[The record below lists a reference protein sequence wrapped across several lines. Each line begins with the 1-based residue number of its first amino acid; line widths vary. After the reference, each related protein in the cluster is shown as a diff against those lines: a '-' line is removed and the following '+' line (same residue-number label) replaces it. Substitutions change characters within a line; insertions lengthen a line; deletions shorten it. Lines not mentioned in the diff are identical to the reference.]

1 MLTSPLQ
8 PTSKVPAER
17 LGTSRASGPPSR
29 TTTPTIGLSRTPSA
43 TKLAHKPI
51 PIAKK
56 PAIAPTKPLAAK
68 SPGATAA
75 VVTSRSAPVAPAS
88 NNNNNTTTNN
98 KEVDDLKAKLRVLEK
113 KRIDD
118 RDKLA
123 SLERVQGER
132 DRFEKIIQT
141 LQHKYQPQQQE
152 LADLRRQLKE
162 AETRFD
168 HVEKLQEE
176 HESALE
182 MATLDRE
189 MAEEMAEV
197 YKTELDVLKQKAEEL
212 ELELDI
218 LREENAEFTKGMTVE
233 DRASTGWLQMEKNNE
248 RLREALLRLRDISRE
263 QEDELKDEIKGL
275 REDLAE
281 FDGLKEQLETCK
293 QDLAQRDAAVEDLRE
308 QLDNALGAEDII
320 ETLTEQT
327 MNQSEKIKELEAN
340 IEELVE
346 LKEIGDEMDVNH
358 TQYQKEMQH
367 EINAKDAI
375 IAEQML
381 QAAADKKSVEDLEY
395 TVSRFRELVTSL
407 QGDLAD
413 MRASHAVTENESEEL
428 NARSRALL
436 DLNMKL
442 QISASKTQTKTIDLE
457 LRRMEAQEA
466 EQHLEIVTHYLPEAY
481 EDDKPSV
488 LAYLRFNKLGVKAS
502 ILNCLV
508 KEPVKS
514 EPLPGHEDEFFHT
527 CGAVDKLTWV
537 TAMCN
542 RFAKSIRRCSPE
554 QFAKHNSALHELEPV
569 ERTLDRWLEP
579 SFRAELRVEQ
589 YSAELQRT
597 IALLTHLAEV
607 HIPTDPK
614 SQRDHVDMKAQVMQG
629 HLDSAAVALSAVIG
643 MTQRV
648 VHPTGDDE
656 LGDHFAKRVEVAVTE
671 TRNAKVI
678 AGKLLKTLETLQARG
693 LAPAWGSF
701 EEFDQCELVTSELAQ
716 MSRTIGLDLF
726 ALLHDEGRTVPHTF
740 TEVQSCIQNTMSAF
754 GSSEVDLF
762 SAYLNKLRAVTS
774 KISDLTA
781 PNLTTLSEDI
791 AYFEEFKKADTPPW
805 ALRGQ
810 ELKEQ
815 KKIPVEVEAEARR
828 LKDDL
833 ASVRRTLAIREEDFS
848 TAQLKIETLESR
860 MRDAKAKASRISE
873 LESEIENYK
882 EELVSVSDNVAKQDR
897 ELKTLEQD
905 RDRWKQAANSR
916 IVDDMDDESGSVAE
930 VQEAFAEAHR
940 QLESLRTDMRSMQA
954 SLRYSREDSRRA
966 RMKEQPN
973 HDWLSAPLT
982 IKVRPVEQHKA
993 SIAAESREVLGEL
1006 VNVATRAKIFV
1017 MASLPA
1023 DKMAWKPAKTT
1034 PQYHAAKQMEE
1045 FGAWKGEKERV
1056 VAMRKTLK
1064 GKSPARDRGEGG
1076 SGRDRGRVV
1085 TA

>member
-1 MLTSPLQ
+1 MLTCPLQ
-8 PTSKVPAER
+8 PTPKVPAER
-17 LGTSRASGPPSR
+17 LGTSRATGPPSR

-43 TKLAHKPI
+43 TKLSNKPV
-51 PIAKK
+51 PTTRK
-56 PAIAPTKPLAAK
+56 PAITATRPPTAR

-75 VVTSRSAPVAPAS
+75 AVTSRPALVAPAAA
-88 NNNNNTTTNN
+88 NNTATTTN

-123 SLERVQGER
+123 SLDRVQGER

-152 LADLRRQLKE
+152 LADLRRQIKE

-197 YKTELDVLKQKAEEL
+197 YKTELDVLRQKAEEL

-218 LREENAEFTKGMTVE
+218 LREENTEFSQGMSPE

-248 RLREALLRLRDISRE
+248 RLREALLRLRDITRE

-340 IEELVE
+340 IEVLVE

-375 IAEQML
+375 ITEQML
-381 QAAADKKSVEDLEY
+381 QAAADKKSVDDLEY

-502 ILNCLV
+502 ILNSLV

-514 EPLPGHEDEFFHT
+514 EPLPGHEDDFFHT

-579 SFRAELRVEQ
+579 AFREELRVKQ

-597 IALLTHLAEV
+597 MALLSHLAEV
-607 HIPTDPK
+607 HIPVDPK
-614 SQRDHVDMKAQVMQG
+614 SCRDRTYMKALVIQS
-629 HLDSAAVALSAVIG
+629 HLESAAIALSAVAV

-648 VHPTGDDE
+648 VHQTSEDE
-656 LGDHFAKRVEVAVTE
+656 LGAHFFKRVEASTAE

-678 AGKLLKTLETLQARG
+678 AGKLVKALEHLDLRAF
-693 LAPAWGSF
+693 APAGESV
-701 EEFDQCELVTSELAQ
+701 EEFDQCEEVTSELAD

-726 ALLHDEGRTVPHTF
+726 ALLHEEGRTVPHTF

-754 GSSEVDLF
+754 GSGEVDPF

-774 KISDLTA
+774 RISDLTA
-781 PNLTTLSEDI
+781 PNLATLSEDI
-791 AYFEEFKKADTPPW
+791 AYFEEFKKAETPPW
-805 ALRGQ
+805 VLRGQ

-815 KKIPVEVEAEARR
+815 KTIPIEVEAEARR

-833 ASVRRTLAIREEDFS
+833 AAVRRTLAIREEDFS

-873 LESEIENYK
+873 LESEIETHK
-882 EELVSVSDNVAKQDR
+882 EELASLSDSVTKQDR

-905 RDRWKQAANSR
+905 RDKWKQAASNSR
-916 IVDDMDDESGSVAE
+916 IVDDSDDESGSEADVA
-930 VQEAFAEAHR
+930 EAFAEANR
-940 QLESLRTDMRSMQA
+940 KMEILRTELRSLQA

-966 RMKEQPN
+966 RMTEQPN
-973 HDWLSAPLT
+973 HDWLASPLT
-982 IKVRPVEQHKA
+982 ITARPVDQHKA

-1064 GKSPARDRGEGG
+1064 GKSAARDRGEGG